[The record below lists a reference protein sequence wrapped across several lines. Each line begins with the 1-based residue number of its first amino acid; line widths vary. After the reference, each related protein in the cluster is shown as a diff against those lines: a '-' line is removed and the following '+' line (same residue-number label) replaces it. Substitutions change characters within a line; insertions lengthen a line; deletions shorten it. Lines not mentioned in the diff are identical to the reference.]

1 MKALKICS
9 AVLALSLTASTAMA
23 AARPFNGYIVKFKN
37 REGLKNLLS
46 TKSFNDVTPLK
57 VAGGNYAKVAAG
69 SSLAMGFLQNNQDV
83 EYIEPN
89 YIYTIDSVRSN
100 QKISLSAGTRQS
112 NLDNGTDGQ
121 VFDPLFKDQWGLLNT
136 GKNSGGFFGGKAG
149 EDIGMSEGWKLS
161 QGSKEIKVAVI
172 DTGVDYFHPDLV
184 DNMWVNTLEA
194 QGKAGVDDDKNGYI
208 DDING
213 YDFAN
218 HDADPRDGHGHGTHC
233 SGVIGASHND
243 RGIAGVMGKVSII
256 AVKFLS
262 DEGSGELAGAIE
274 AIDYSIKVGA
284 NVMSNSW
291 GGGPFT
297 QSLFEA
303 IERAGKAGIVFTAA
317 AGNANSDN
325 DKTASY
331 PASYKLDNVI
341 SVGAFDGKGKKSSF
355 SCYGKTSVHVFAP
368 GSDIIST
375 IPNGYEKMSGTSMA
389 TPHISGLVGMLLA
402 EERTLSPKQVRDRL
416 IATSV
421 AKAKLKDISVS
432 NGRVSS
438 ARILN
443 NQRAR

>member
-1 MKALKICS
+1 MIFMKALSIF
-9 AVLALSLTASTAMA
+9 ALSLTMGAAMA
-23 AARPFNGYIVKFKN
+23 ADHPFNGYIVKFKSKY
-37 REGLKNLLS
+37 GLKNLLS
-46 TKSFNDVTPLK
+46 TKSFNDVTPLRVGHGSFAK
-57 VAGGNYAKVAAG
+57 ISGNNIA
-69 SSLAMGFLQNNQDV
+69 AMGLLQNNPEV

-89 YIYTIDSVRSN
+89 YIYTIDSKRAG
-100 QKISLSAGTRQS
+100 QKISLNNDMAVD
-112 NLDNGTDGQ
+112 NVDNGSEGQ

-149 EDIGMSEGWKLS
+149 EDVGMVDGWKLS
-161 QGSKEIKVAVI
+161 AGSKEIKVAII
-172 DTGVDYFHPDLV
+172 DTGVDYYHPDLV
-184 DNMWVNTLEA
+184 DNMFINTAEA
-194 QGKAGVDDDKNGYI
+194 NGKAGVDDDQNGYV
-208 DDING
+208 DDIRG

-218 HDADPRDGHGHGTHC
+218 NDADPRDGHGHGTHC
-233 SGVIGASHND
+233 AGVIGALHND
-243 RGIAGVMGKVSII
+243 RGIAGIMKKVTII
-256 AVKFLS
+256 PIKFLS

-274 AIDYSIKVGA
+274 AIDYAAKMGA

-317 AGNANSDN
+317 AGNSNANN
-325 DKTASY
+325 DQAPAY

-341 SVGAFDGKGKKSSF
+341 SVGSFDGKGKKSSF
-355 SCYGKTSVHVFAP
+355 SSFGKTSVHVFAP

-389 TPHISGLVGMLLA
+389 TPHVSGLVGLLLA
-402 EERTLSPKQVRDRL
+402 EEKTLSPKQVRDRL

-421 AKAKLKDISVS
+421 AKAKLKDVSVS
-432 NGRVSS
+432 NGRVS
-438 ARILN
+438 AGRILN